1 MAILTWPRPRGLKAS
16 RRAGHTHKGTFYYI
30 PSPPFSSPLPSTL
43 LPPSFPFSINDD
55 GRHITTDPDRKGLRS
70 SRFPVTVS
78 ILLSFDLQC
87 FATPSPRCCFLLSL
101 ILLLFTAFSYVT
113 ASLNGDEVST
123 RAVELAIFG
132 CCFPSIFP
140 FPLFL
145 GFSTINLRL
154 VEVLERRPTHTTVFF
169 ALAPPWAD

>member
-1 MAILTWPRPRGLKAS
+1 
-16 RRAGHTHKGTFYYI
+16 
-30 PSPPFSSPLPSTL
+30 
-43 LPPSFPFSINDD
+43 
-55 GRHITTDPDRKGLRS
+55 
-70 SRFPVTVS
+70 VTVS

-123 RAVELAIFG
+123 RA
-132 CCFPSIFP
+132 